1 MTANAE
7 FRARQGAVLD
17 VGSNS
22 VRLVVYGLQGRAIW
36 TGYNEKVLAGLGRE
50 VATSGKLSP
59 EGVTQAVDTL
69 KRLAVLMQALPLS
82 ERHIVATAA
91 VREAEDGAAFCDRV
105 AAETGLRI
113 RVLSG
118 EQEARYAALG
128 VIAGNPVAEGL
139 VADLGGSSLEL
150 VPVSDGEPGAGMTLP
165 LGPFAMQDARDDPTR
180 EIDRRLEAARGL
192 KARTLHAVGG
202 AWRSLAL
209 LHMRQQ
215 GHALEIVHQYEMSA
229 RDVDDLAELLGR
241 LSRASLE
248 KLNRTNKARALTLP
262 HAAQVLSRLCRAV
275 KAETV
280 SFSAFGLREGLLL
293 ESMPPQVRAR
303 DPLLEGCRALGDR
316 ESLEHGLDRVMVA
329 WLAPVLDLLT
339 PYFPNG
345 RDGVMLAAGAA
356 LVDVGSRLHP
366 DHRAA
371 VAFEQVLRAPVAG
384 LVHAERAFL
393 AQAIYA
399 RYGGQDTPEAQ
410 LVGRL
415 LGPEGLERAR
425 VYGLA
430 LRLASDLSA
439 RSPELLSKT
448 RLKAANGDLVLT
460 VDSHHGDL
468 IRGEKVRKR
477 LGALAQAL
485 ELTARMKPVSA

>member
-7 FRARQGAVLD
+7 FRTREAAVLD

-50 VATSGKLSP
+50 VATTDKLSP
-59 EGVTQAVDTL
+59 EGVSAAVETL
-69 KRLAVLMQALPLS
+69 RRFAVLMETLRLA

-105 AAETGLRI
+105 AAQTGLKI
-113 RVLSG
+113 RVLTG
-118 EQEARYAALG
+118 EEEARYAALG
-128 VIAGNPVAEGL
+128 VVAGNPLAEGV

-150 VPVSDGEPGAGMTLP
+150 VPVSGGQPGTGVTLP
-165 LGPFAMQDARDDPTR
+165 LGPFAMEGVRGDLSD
-180 EIDRRLEAARGL
+180 EIDRRLRPARGFQ
-192 KARTLHAVGG
+192 ASTLHAVGG

-215 GHALEIVHQYEMSA
+215 GHDLEIVHQYEMSA
-229 RDVDDLAELLGR
+229 GDVDEMSDLLGR

-248 KLNRTNKARALTLP
+248 KLSRTNKARALTLP
-262 HAAQVLSRLCRAV
+262 HAARVLSRLCRTLKV
-275 KAETV
+275 ETV
-280 SFSAFGLREGLLL
+280 SFSAYGLREGLLL
-293 ESMPPQVRAR
+293 ESMPEAVRSR

-316 ESLEHGLDRVMVA
+316 ESLEHGLDRVIVA
-329 WLAPVLDLLT
+329 WLTPLLAPLVPFFSQT
-339 PYFPNG
+339 
-345 RDGVMLAAGAA
+345 RDAVMLAAGAA
-356 LVDVGSRLHP
+356 LADVGSRLHP

-393 AQAIYA
+393 ASAIHA
-399 RYGGQDTPEAQ
+399 RYGGHGTPEAQ

-415 LGPEGLERAR
+415 LGPEGVERAR
-425 VYGLA
+425 IHGLA

-439 RSPELLSKT
+439 RSPELLSTT
-448 RLKAANGDLVLT
+448 RLRATGDELVLT
-460 VDSHHGDL
+460 VDHHHADLLLGD
-468 IRGEKVRKR
+468 KVRKR
-477 LGALAQAL
+477 LGALGQAL
-485 ELTARMKPVSA
+485 DLTARMETAAR